1 MYQKQTNTSLVYN
14 SYYLYILIGDKSV
27 PNISSIQ
34 KPHKLITEAPLI
46 LKTKICTPKNK
57 KL

>member
-27 PNISSIQ
+27 PNKYIIN
-34 KPHKLITEAPLI
+34 TETSQI
-46 LKTKICTPKNK
+46 NYRSTPDIEN
-57 KL
+57 